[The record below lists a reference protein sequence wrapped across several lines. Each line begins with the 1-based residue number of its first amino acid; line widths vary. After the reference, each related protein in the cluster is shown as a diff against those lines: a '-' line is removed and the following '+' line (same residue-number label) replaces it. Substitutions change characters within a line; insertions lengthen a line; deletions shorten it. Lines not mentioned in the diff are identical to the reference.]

1 VEHRVHPRSF
11 LSLAAALAVALAVAG
26 CDSLVAWARPP
37 DRATSGTSGAAESPP
52 LPPDAVLVLPNGR
65 RIAGVIGSYEFNG
78 TAADVPWLPASSL
91 TQTVVLADS
100 PLAVSFADGSAIGG
114 WTASRAPSA
123 DAQGL
128 TSFGVGGR
136 EASEP
141 PLLQVQVSG
150 IRPGDWVLA
159 VRLFLADG
167 SGDATYFWSIAARR
181 S

>member
-1 VEHRVHPRSF
+1 MEPRTQRTW
-11 LSLAAALAVALAVAG
+11 LLTIAVALVVGAAG
-26 CDSLVAWARPP
+26 CADLIAVPRLPVT
-37 DRATSGTSGAAESPP
+37 ATAGPSGAAQTPT

-65 RIAGVIGSYEFNG
+65 RIAGVIGSYEVNG

-91 TQTVVLADS
+91 TPTVVLADA
-100 PLAVSFADGSAIGG
+100 PLAVGFADGSAIGV
-114 WTASRAPSA
+114 WTGTLAAAA

-136 EASEP
+136 EVSEP

-150 IRPGDWVLA
+150 IRRGDWVLA
-159 VRLFLADG
+159 VRLFLAYG
-167 SGDATYFWSIAARR
+167 SGDATYFWSIAAKR